1 MFTETI
7 ANPVTQ
13 VADLVGIGQVC
24 KDKNLV
30 YIVDNT
36 MTSPFSFKPKTVGAS
51 LIINSL
57 TKYIGGH
64 GNALG
69 GMVTDTGIHNWET
82 FDNIIKTY
90 RSEKPEL
97 WGITQIKK
105 KGLRDM
111 GSSLGPEAAH
121 HLAVGSETLSMRMER
136 ASANALQLVKFCSE
150 HENVGATYYPGLPVH
165 PQHTRA
171 RKLFK
176 NFGAIFSID
185 LVDGIDCF
193 EVLDKMEIIISS
205 SNLGD
210 TRTLAIPVAH
220 TIFYE
225 MGPERRKSMGISDS
239 MIRFS
244 VGIEES
250 DDLLADLKKALE

>member
-1 MFTETI
+1 MCI
-7 ANPVTQ
+7 
-13 VADLVGIGQVC
+13 
-24 KDKNLV
+24 
-30 YIVDNT
+30 
-36 MTSPFSFKPKTVGAS
+36 
-51 LIINSL
+51 
-57 TKYIGGH
+57 
-64 GNALG
+64 
-69 GMVTDTGIHNWET
+69 
-82 FDNIIKTY
+82 
-90 RSEKPEL
+90 
-97 WGITQIKK
+97 
-105 KGLRDM
+105 RD
-111 GSSLGPEAAH
+111 S
-121 HLAVGSETLSMRMER
+121 
-136 ASANALQLVKFCSE
+136 K
-150 HENVGATYYPGLPVH
+150 NVGATYYPGLPDH

-171 RKLFK
+171 RELFK

-250 DDLLADLKKALE
+250 EDLLADLKKALE

>member
-1 MFTETI
+1 ME
-7 ANPVTQ
+7 N
-13 VADLVGIGQVC
+13 
-24 KDKNLV
+24 
-30 YIVDNT
+30 
-36 MTSPFSFKPKTVGAS
+36 
-51 LIINSL
+51 
-57 TKYIGGH
+57 
-64 GNALG
+64 
-69 GMVTDTGIHNWET
+69 
-82 FDNIIKTY
+82 FDNIIETY
-90 RSEKPEL
+90 RSEEPNSGALHRSRKRFKRY
-97 WGITQIKK
+97 GFKSGT
-105 KGLRDM
+105 R
-111 GSSLGPEAAH
+111 GSSSSCRWIRNSFHENGKSKLEC
-121 HLAVGSETLSMRMER
+121 
-136 ASANALQLVKFCSE
+136 ASTGEILPE

-225 MGPERRKSMGISDS
+225 MGSDRRKSMGISDS

-250 DDLLADLKKALE
+250 EITADLKKALE